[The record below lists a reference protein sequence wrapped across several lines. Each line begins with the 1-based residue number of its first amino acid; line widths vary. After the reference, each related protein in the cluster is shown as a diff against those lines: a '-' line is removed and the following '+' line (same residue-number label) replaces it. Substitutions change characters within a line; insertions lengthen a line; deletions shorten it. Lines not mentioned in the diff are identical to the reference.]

1 MRVNKNARQIVAL
14 VSASA
19 LVAGLAACSTPPAS
33 DTGTAPDSD
42 TGAVENVTIS
52 FWDDNGGPA
61 RTPVYEELIERFE
74 AEHPSITVDYL
85 GLPASDSVLK
95 IETAVAGGATPD
107 VAIVDGNSLSSLVV
121 QGALLSLEDRYA
133 ASDLNGK
140 IGEDALAASRY
151 SAPNG
156 ELYLMPMTGNAD
168 VIWYN
173 SELFAEAGVEAPNTY
188 AEFIDAAVSLTDADA
203 GQYGFA
209 MRGAAGSTSQLL
221 AEMFACSG
229 VEAFYDANGVSTFED
244 PRFAECVQQFAGL
257 YRTATSRADLGYGYP
272 EMIAAFTSGQSAMV
286 RHNLGSAQ
294 DHIDALGDGVAVAV
308 PMPAKDASG
317 ERTLIA
323 SKSNGP
329 AIFSSSEK
337 QDAAWTFVEFLL
349 SAESNSY
356 WNEMAGQI
364 PTNVDARQAAWVA
377 EAQWVSATVSA
388 LSDPTTTVVTPPVY
402 LPDFGS
408 IVSDAVPDFQAVV
421 LGDKTAQDFLSDLA
435 ERLTTAESEFRAGF
449 VG

>member
-1 MRVNKNARQIVAL
+1 
-14 VSASA
+14 
-19 LVAGLAACSTPPAS
+19 
-33 DTGTAPDSD
+33 
-42 TGAVENVTIS
+42 
-52 FWDDNGGPA
+52 
-61 RTPVYEELIERFE
+61 
-74 AEHPSITVDYL
+74 
-85 GLPASDSVLK
+85 
-95 IETAVAGGATPD
+95 
-107 VAIVDGNSLSSLVV
+107 
-121 QGALLSLEDRYA
+121 
-133 ASDLNGK
+133 
-140 IGEDALAASRY
+140 
-151 SAPNG
+151 
-156 ELYLMPMTGNAD
+156 MTGNAD

-323 SKSNGP
+323 ARSNGP